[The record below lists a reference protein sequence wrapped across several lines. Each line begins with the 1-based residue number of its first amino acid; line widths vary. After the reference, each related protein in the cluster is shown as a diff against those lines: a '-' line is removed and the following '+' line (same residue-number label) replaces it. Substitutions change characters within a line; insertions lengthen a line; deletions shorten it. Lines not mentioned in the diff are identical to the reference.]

1 MEKDI
6 LVPLQ
11 QEEQDLLEIEKK
23 GSTLEKLE
31 RTREL
36 NRERQRRWRKVNKEK
51 VRELNRKRKV
61 KNSINRR
68 AELWAKKL

>member
-1 MEKDI
+1 MKDI

-11 QEEQDLLEIEKK
+11 QEERDVLEIGKED
-23 GSTLEKLE
+23 STLEKLE

-36 NRERQRRWRKVNKEK
+36 NRERQRRWRKTNKEK
-51 VRELNRKRKV
+51 VRELNRKRRV

>member
-11 QEEQDLLEIEKK
+11 QEEQDLPEIEKK
-23 GSTLEKLE
+23 DSILEKLE
-31 RTREL
+31 RAREL
-36 NRERQRRWRKVNKEK
+36 NRERQRKWRRANKEK
-51 VRELNRKRKV
+51 VRELNKKRRE